1 MFENETKEDNTNF
14 QVLGNQNLGLYG
26 ATMGFFIG
34 FAAVALF
41 GPTSTML
48 GTAMGLNATLIGL
61 LVAMPN
67 LTGSLFRIPFAAW
80 TDKVGSRKP
89 LLILLYTSIIGM
101 IGLLA
106 TILLFYTPK
115 DMNQD
120 YYILFLLF
128 GALAG
133 CGIATF
139 SVGISQTSYWFPKK
153 KQGKALGFYG
163 GVGNLA
169 PGIFLLIIP
178 FALSLGGLGGSY
190 FFWLILLIGGT
201 LVYFKIG
208 QNAWFFQLREHGIS
222 KEKAIEVSKTYGQEL
237 FPSGNI
243 FESLKISAK
252 NWKTWILVGLYFT
265 SFGGFIALTP
275 WLPKYWLSLY
285 ETGNVKIDVVSI
297 AIGVVLAGIFVI
309 IGSVSRIYAGN
320 LADKLTGE
328 KTTLIGILILLTGS
342 TIMTLSMEFVFSVIA
357 FLIMAIGMGTMNAAV
372 FKLVPKYVPN
382 AVGGAS
388 GWVGGLG
395 AFGGFVIPPI
405 MGYFVDMYNLPGY
418 AYGFVVFIAL
428 CIICLIF
435 VLILTKYR
443 E

>member
-1 MFENETKEDNTNF
+1 MFETDKKEETTNYEIS
-14 QVLGNQNLGLYG
+14 GNQNQGLYG

-41 GPTSTML
+41 GHTSTML
-48 GTAMGLNATLIGL
+48 GTAMGLNETLIGL

-106 TILLFYTPK
+106 TILLFFTPK
-115 DMNQD
+115 DMSQD
-120 YYILFLLF
+120 YYVLFLLF

-139 SVGISQTSYWFPKK
+139 SVGISQTSYWFPKQ

-208 QNAWFFQLREHGIS
+208 QNAWFFQLREHGIP
-222 KEKAIEVSKTYGQEL
+222 KEKATEISKTYGQEL
-237 FPSGNI
+237 FPSGKI
-243 FESLKISAK
+243 VESLKISAR

-285 ETGNVKIDVVSI
+285 KTGNFKIDVVSI
-297 AIGVVLAGIFVI
+297 AFGVVLAGIFVI
-309 IGSVSRIYAGN
+309 VGSLTRIYAGN

-328 KTTLIGILILLTGS
+328 KTTLLGILVLLAGS
-342 TIMTLSMEFVFSVIA
+342 TIMTLSMNFDLSIIA

-382 AVGGAS
+382 AIGGAS

-418 AYGFVVFIAL
+418 AYGFVVFIVL
-428 CIICLIF
+428 CLICLVF
-435 VLILTKYR
+435 VFILTKHK